1 MTVQR
6 SRSSLFA
13 ALAGLG
19 ALLLTSGLAFGC
31 STDRPVRSQILVN
44 MDPWKRQ
51 AAYTGTPVEHTL
63 HAGDL
68 VTLLLPAKA
77 VVTAIEAAG
86 GADPALVT
94 LDEAAYLALSDQGGG
109 VAFPDLRGAK
119 LTLSSGPGT
128 GIRRFGAAR
137 AGRVYLRVSHAG
149 RIRWVRLD
157 ITQAVEIPRG
167 TVVRGNET
175 TTTAAKQALGV
186 GGYDTLE
193 LELPGQP
200 GDGWSVTPAQEVGF
214 QLVSIDSIPAL
225 APQAGAEPVQRV
237 RLRFAKAS
245 PASSSPGVEVRLD
258 VNNRSSQYNFTIR
271 RQATPTC

>member
-1 MTVQR
+1 MTIQR
-6 SRSSLFA
+6 SRPGLLA

-31 STDRPVRSQILVN
+31 ISDRPARAQILVD

-51 AAYTGTPVEHTL
+51 AADADIPVEHAL

-77 VVTAIEAAG
+77 VVTTIEAPGVAE
-86 GADPALVT
+86 PALVALEET
-94 LDEAAYLALSDQGGG
+94 RYLALSDQGGG
-109 VAFPDLRGAK
+109 RAFPDVRTAK
-119 LTLSSGPGT
+119 LTLPSGPGT
-128 GIRRFGAAR
+128 GIRRFGAAH

-149 RIRWVRLD
+149 RIQWVRLD
-157 ITQAVEIPRG
+157 ITAAVEVPRG
-167 TVVRGNET
+167 KVVMGNEA
-175 TTTAAKQALGV
+175 TAGAGQPLGV

-200 GDGWSVTPAQEVGF
+200 GDGWSVTPAQDVGF
-214 QLVSIDSIPAL
+214 QLVSIDSVPAL
-225 APQAGAEPVQRV
+225 TPQAGAEPVPRV
-237 RLRFAKAS
+237 RLRFVKAS
-245 PASSSPGVEVRLD
+245 LTHSSPGFEVRLD
-258 VNNRSSQYNFTIR
+258 VKNRSSQYNFTIH